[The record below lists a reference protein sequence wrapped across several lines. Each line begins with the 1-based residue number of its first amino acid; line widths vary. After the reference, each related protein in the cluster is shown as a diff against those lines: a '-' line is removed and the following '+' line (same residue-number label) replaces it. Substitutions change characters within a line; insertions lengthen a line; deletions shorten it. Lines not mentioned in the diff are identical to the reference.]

1 MEKITY
7 DIIIIGAGSGGLNV
21 AGFFSQLKLRVLLID
36 KGDEHIGGDCLNT
49 GCVPSKALIH
59 VANQVNETR
68 NASRFLSTE
77 NHIEVDI
84 KKVTEYI
91 LSKQNHI
98 RKSEN
103 PDYLKNKG
111 INYLSGEAKFV
122 DTNTITINGSL
133 YTAKNLVVATGSRAR
148 KLSVENDKSL
158 PEYTNETIFS
168 IDFLPKKFVFIG
180 GGPINCELG
189 QVFSRLGSQV
199 TILNSGKRILEKE
212 LEEVSTILQKTFT
225 DENIIVTNN
234 TSIIKIEEKKVWY
247 TVAGS
252 EEIVCVEADA
262 VFVGIG
268 RELNIDTLDLEKGS
282 IQLHE
287 SKTRLIVDDYLRTT
301 NPHVYVVGDVA
312 GNYQFTHAAEMHA
325 KVVIKNMISPF
336 KEKFDAKNIAWATY
350 TSPQIAT
357 FGISKKDAESNGY
370 TILQKEF
377 DHEDRAIVDENEEG
391 KLILYVDKNEYIQG
405 GTMIGENAGEI
416 SQELI
421 LAMSS
426 RIKLSSLFNKVYP
439 YPTASR
445 INKQIAGDYMRSK
458 LTTKV
463 IWLLRLV
470 YKII

>member
-1 MEKITY
+1 MGKVIY

-21 AGFFSQLKLRVLLID
+21 AGFFSQLKMKVLLID
-36 KGDEHIGGDCLNT
+36 KANEHIGGDCLNT
-49 GCVPSKALIH
+49 GCIPSKALIH
-59 VANQVNETR
+59 VANQVNESR
-68 NASRFLSTE
+68 NASRFMSTE
-77 NHIEVDI
+77 NYIEVDMQ
-84 KKVTEYI
+84 KVTEYI

-98 RKSEN
+98 RKNEN
-103 PDYLKNKG
+103 PEYLKNKG
-111 INYLSGEAKFV
+111 IDYISGEVKFV

-133 YTAKNLVVATGSRAR
+133 YTAKNLILATGSRAR
-148 KLSVENDKSL
+148 KLSIENDKSL
-158 PEYTNETIFS
+158 PEYTNENIFS
-168 IDFLPKKFVFIG
+168 IDFLPKKFIFIG

-189 QVFSRLGSQV
+189 QAFSRLGSQV

-212 LEEVSTILQKTFT
+212 LEEVSGILQKTFSA
-225 DENIIVTNN
+225 ENIIVTNN
-234 TSIIKIEEKKVWY
+234 TSILKIADKKVWY

-252 EEIVCVEADA
+252 EEIVFVEADA

-268 RELNIDTLDLEKGS
+268 RELNIDNLDLEKGG
-282 IQLHE
+282 I
-287 SKTRLIVDDYLRTT
+287 RLDEGGIRLLVDEYLRTT

-325 KVVIKNMISPF
+325 KVVIKNMFSPF
-336 KEKFDAKNIAWATY
+336 KVKFDAKNIAWVTY
-350 TSPQIAT
+350 TSPQVAT
-357 FGISKKDAESNGY
+357 FGFSKKDAESNGC

-426 RIKLSSLFNKVYP
+426 RIKLSFLFNKVYP

-458 LTTKV
+458 LTTK
-463 IWLLRLV
+463 IIGLLRIL
-470 YKII
+470 YKIM